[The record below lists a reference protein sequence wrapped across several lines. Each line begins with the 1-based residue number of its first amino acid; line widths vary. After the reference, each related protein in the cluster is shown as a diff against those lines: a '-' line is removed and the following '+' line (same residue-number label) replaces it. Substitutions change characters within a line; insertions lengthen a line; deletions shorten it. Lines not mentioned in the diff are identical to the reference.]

1 MIQDVI
7 NRMATSSSVFKGFVS
22 MIIIGVTSL
31 KLGENNEEVLYI
43 VGVMIAVFALLD
55 TYYLKLELGFRRLYD
70 DVASNQH
77 AIDFEIKPKTKG
89 KGFCDF
95 IACIKSFS
103 IWGFYLPIFLIVI
116 LLLFF
121 DIKNGK
127 MVPKNKDFINQRFEQ
142 IQTESNNPT
151 INTNKLDAIN
161 KTNNVLNS
169 QNN

>member
-1 MIQDVI
+1 MIQNVI

-43 VGVMIAVFALLD
+43 VGVLIAIFALLD

-70 DVASNQH
+70 DVASKEH
-77 AIDFEIKPKTKG
+77 AIDFEIKPKTRG
-89 KGFCDF
+89 KGFLDF
-95 IACIKSFS
+95 FACLRSFS

-116 LLLFF
+116 LLSFF
-121 DIKNGK
+121 DIENGNIVLKNST
-127 MVPKNKDFINQRFEQ
+127 FINKKNEQ
-142 IQTESNNPT
+142 IQTKSCNLT
-151 INTNKLDAIN
+151 ISTNELDAIN